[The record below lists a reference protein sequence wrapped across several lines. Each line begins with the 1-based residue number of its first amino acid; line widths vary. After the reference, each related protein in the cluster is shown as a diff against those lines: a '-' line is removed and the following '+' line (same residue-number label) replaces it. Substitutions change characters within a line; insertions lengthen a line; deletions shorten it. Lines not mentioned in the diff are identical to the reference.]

1 MFAADRDLLVLEPN
15 LFRDVSWLGQ
25 RLFTGT
31 CTITGTTLTASG
43 VDFAAL
49 GVDAGHVALVD
60 GASLEVVARVNATT
74 LTVSR
79 PRAGLDDA
87 AIAPVAGTARP
98 LTITTFAPQLG
109 VVHRQVL
116 AMLGLLDVA
125 SAAEPEA
132 LTGAAITNPREL
144 RMLETLGTLHLVFA
158 ALGGAAASTTSPESG
173 RAEMYRTRFVAER
186 GRTSARIDTDG
197 DGLADA
203 TRRPS
208 VMMLVRD

>member
-25 RLFTGT
+25 RLFTGL
-31 CTITGTTLTASG
+31 CTISGTTLTASG

-49 GVDAGHVALVD
+49 GVDAGHVVLVD

-87 AIAPVAGTARP
+87 AIAPLAGIARP
-98 LTITTFAPQLG
+98 LSITTFAPQLG
-109 VVHRQVL
+109 IVHRQVL
-116 AMLGLLDVA
+116 AMLGLLEAA
-125 SAAEPEA
+125 SEVEPEV
-132 LTGAAITNPREL
+132 LTESAVMNPRDL
-144 RMLETLGTLHLVFA
+144 RLLEALGTLHLVFA
-158 ALGGAAASTTSPESG
+158 ALGGAGAVAGSPESG
-173 RAEMYRTRFVAER
+173 RAEMYRQRFAAER
-186 GRTSARIDTDG
+186 GRVSARIDTDG

>member
-31 CTITGTTLTASG
+31 CTISGTTLTASG

-49 GVDAGHVALVD
+49 GVDAGHVVLVD
-60 GASLEVVARVNATT
+60 GASLEVVARLSATT

-87 AIAPVAGTARP
+87 AIAPIAGAARP
-98 LTITTFAPQLG
+98 LSIATFGPQIG
-109 VVHRQVL
+109 IVHRQVL
-116 AMLGLLDVA
+116 AMLGLLEAA
-125 SAAEPEA
+125 SAAEPRA
-132 LTGAAITNPREL
+132 LTGAAVMNPRDL
-144 RMLETLGTLHLVFA
+144 RLLEALGTLHLVFA
-158 ALGGAAASTTSPESG
+158 ALGGAGAAVNAPESG
-173 RAEMYRTRFVAER
+173 RAEMYRGRFAAER
-186 GRTSARIDTDG
+186 GRVAARIDTDG
-197 DGLADA
+197 DGFADA

-208 VMMLVRD
+208 VMLLVRD